1 MTNKKGHLTIKS
13 SLNEL
18 EELSDFY
25 MVDLYDMIKG
35 EDIVFPET
43 PIHGLKHTEVTSE
56 DFKSISEFGKIVKN
70 YQKLKR
76 LSEYK

>member
-1 MTNKKGHLTIKS
+1 
-13 SLNEL
+13 
-18 EELSDFY
+18 
-25 MVDLYDMIKG
+25 MIKG
-35 EDIVFPET
+35 DEIVFPET

>member
-1 MTNKKGHLTIKS
+1 MEFSDMT
-13 SLNEL
+13 LNEL
-18 EELSDFY
+18 EELANFY
-25 MVDLYDMIKG
+25 LVDTYDMIKG
-35 EDIVFPET
+35 DEIVFPET